1 MPYLPLLGLASTLAT
16 PSPLALTDTEATP
29 SLGLTET
36 TPPSLGLTKYPY
48 LPLLGLTSIEAT
60 PHSLGLTGMEHTF
73 TGTLRGHASFT
84 GTNKYQGRA
93 IAGIRTYNAMLTSS

>member
-1 MPYLPLLGLASTLAT
+1 MPYLPLLGLGSTLAT
-16 PSPLALTDTEATP
+16 PSPLALTDTEAT
-29 SLGLTET
+29 
-36 TPPSLGLTKYPY
+36 PSLGLTKYPY